1 MIEQSVLVIETGAGY
16 VRVRAQNQSECARC
30 AEGKG
35 CGGATFA
42 RLFGDKITELAVPCD
57 EPFQVGD
64 RVQLGVEESFLV
76 RASLRQYGLP
86 LLMVLLVALL
96 ASVLR
101 LAEWQIVLLS
111 LLALLTT
118 VFYTRLRALEYE
130 RAVHIL
136 GKSSD
141 SDCGLARSL

>member
-1 MIEQSVLVIETGAGY
+1 MIEQSVLVVETGAGY

-57 EPFQVGD
+57 ETFEVGD
-64 RVQLGVEESFLV
+64 RVQLGVDESFLV

-86 LLMVLLVALL
+86 LFMVLLLALL
-96 ASVLR
+96 GSVLQ

-111 LLALLTT
+111 LLALLAS
-118 VFYTRLRALEYE
+118 VFYTRPRTLECE